1 MISFK
6 VLTEQVK
13 RDLLKEIRLD
23 DPLADADLASD
34 NLDML
39 LSNESDTEYAVSKAL
54 GCLLV
59 RIFDGEYKFMYP
71 LSLSGGAKP
80 ADAVMEIRAYAVKEE
95 IPLVFSSVPSRS
107 LGSLARKFRHL
118 NIDAEDRRCRYY
130 TVRIMNELSLLDE
143 IPTVVGASGITLT
156 PITPEDD
163 ADYTRL
169 CADKDTNALWGYDY
183 SRDEPEPDSSYFRES
198 AEEEF
203 CRSAALCLAVRH
215 KGVFIGEA
223 VLYYFDML
231 GGCDCAVR
239 LLPEFRRKG
248 HATRALRCL
257 RALAKGMGLL
267 TLGASVDIHNEASI
281 RMTKKVLPEVSRDEK
296 TVKFRCKL

>member
-6 VLTEQVK
+6 ILTEQVK
-13 RDLLKEIRLD
+13 SDLLSEIRLD
-23 DPLADADLASD
+23 DPLADADLASE

-39 LSNESDTEYAVSKAL
+39 LSDESDTEYAVAYAR

-59 RIFDGEYKFMYP
+59 RIFDGEYSFMYP

-80 ADAVMEIRAYAVKEE
+80 VDAVMEIRAYAVKEE
-95 IPLVFSSVPSRS
+95 IPLVFSAVPSRS

-118 NIDAEDRRCRYY
+118 NIDAEDRKCRYY
-130 TVRIMNELSLLDE
+130 TVRVMNELSLLDE
-143 IPTVVGASGITLT
+143 IPTVVGASGISLT
-156 PITPEDD
+156 PLTPEDD

-169 CADKDTNALWGYDY
+169 CTDKDTNALWGYDY
-183 SRDEPEPDSSYFRES
+183 SQDEPNPDASYFRES

-203 CRSAALCLAVRH
+203 CRSTALCLAVRH
-215 KGVFIGEA
+215 KGKFIGEA

-248 HATRALRCL
+248 HATRALRCI
-257 RALAKGMGLL
+257 RALAKDMGLL
-267 TLGASVDIHNEASI
+267 VLGASVDIHNEASV
-281 RMTKKVLPEVSRDEK
+281 RMTKKVLPEVSKDEK
-296 TVKFRCKL
+296 TIRFQCKL